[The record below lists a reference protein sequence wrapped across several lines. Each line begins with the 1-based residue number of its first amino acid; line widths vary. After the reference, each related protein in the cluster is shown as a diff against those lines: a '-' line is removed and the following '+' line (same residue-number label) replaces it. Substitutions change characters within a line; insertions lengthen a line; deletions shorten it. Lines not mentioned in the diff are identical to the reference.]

1 MTRAAR
7 DESRP
12 PATAPASS
20 AAVTAGYWALR
31 AFVIV
36 ALASACYLA
45 WVSLRGGESMI
56 GCAGLPHFD
65 CEHVIT
71 SRWAYWFA
79 LPVSIAAVG
88 VYATMLLA
96 SLLIGD
102 RRSARVRRAASG
114 VLVLTAL
121 WAAGAGLWFIGL
133 LVFVSEKMCLWC
145 LVVHICGLCAAALIL
160 SGILVYHWKVSQRP
174 WLPAVQMIRNGP
186 APGERRHEFLAPVA
200 YRRLI
205 VAGLAGL
212 AILIVGQILSPPPP
226 KYRIEQFRQI
236 TQQGRITPDSELSV
250 IPDPLPPE
258 APASS
263 VEPAEPQAEP
273 PRPPANPE
281 PPLLP
286 PEPDFPAPPTP
297 GAAAEPSP
305 TPAEPTGYKR
315 VLILGG
321 SAVLDTRAYPIFG
334 KADAEYIVVD
344 MSDYSCK
351 HCRKLHH
358 LLQDARKRYGRQ
370 FAVIFLPVPL
380 NTACNKFV
388 EYTHEDHRYAC
399 QYARLAVAVWR
410 LDRDKFRTFHHW
422 LYQPERPPPV
432 SRARQYAAE
441 LVGRQALT
449 QELRDPAVDE
459 TIRHYTRLFKLARA
473 GAIPKLLFG
482 EYVVSGEIESPQRLF
497 DLLEQH
503 MGIRPM

>member
-1 MTRAAR
+1 LYTSLSIMKRAAR
-7 DESRP
+7 GEYRS
-12 PATAPASS
+12 PATAPATS
-20 AAVTAGYWALR
+20 AAVTAGCWALR
-31 AFVIV
+31 ALVAV

-45 WVSLRGGESMI
+45 WVSLRGGEPMI

-71 SRWAYWFA
+71 SRCAYWFA
-79 LPVSIAAVG
+79 VPGSVAAAG

-96 SLLIGD
+96 ALLIGD
-102 RRSARVRRAASG
+102 RRPAGVRRAASG
-114 VLVLTAL
+114 VLILTAL
-121 WAAGAGLWFIGL
+121 WAAGAALWFIGL
-133 LVFVSEKMCLWC
+133 LIFVSEKMCLWC

-160 SGILVYHWKVSQRP
+160 AGILAYHWKVSQRP
-174 WLPAVQMIRNGP
+174 WLPAVQIIRNGP
-186 APGERRHEFLAPVA
+186 TSSEHQRELLAPVA

-205 VAGLAGL
+205 IAGAAGLV
-212 AILIVGQILSPPPP
+212 ILIVGQILSPPPP

-236 TQQGRITPDSELSV
+236 TQRGRITPDSELSV
-250 IPDPLPPE
+250 IADPLPP
-258 APASS
+258 ADKA
-263 VEPAEPQAEP
+263 VP
-273 PRPPANPE
+273 PK
-281 PPLLP
+281 PPLPP
-286 PEPDFPAPPTP
+286 PEPDIPTPPAPSVVADSHPTV
-297 GAAAEPSP
+297 AEPP
-305 TPAEPTGYKR
+305 GYRR

-334 KADAEYIVVD
+334 KLDAKYIVVD

-380 NTACNKFV
+380 NTACNKFID
-388 EYTHEDHRYAC
+388 YNHEDHRYAC
-399 QYARLAVAVWR
+399 EYARLAVAVWR
-410 LDRDKFRTFHHW
+410 LDREKFRTFHHW
-422 LYQPERPPPV
+422 LYELERPPPV

-441 LVGRQALT
+441 LVGRQALA

-459 TIRHYTRLFKLARA
+459 TIRHYTQLFKLARA

-482 EYVVSGEIESPQRLF
+482 EYAISGEIESPKRLF